1 MRQLRVPSPLEKTVT
16 TIKSFKGVDL
26 TNAPTNVADGRSPE
40 APNMIRDTPGKV
52 RKRMGYY
59 LDKEYTDVIYG
70 VHHLKNIRFIHAG
83 NKLYQDEAVLYSDM
97 NTARSKSWALGDR
110 LYILDGKTY
119 LVLGKFGA
127 DDTYSVKPVSEIA
140 TVPTTFISRK
150 PNGEGIRFQEIN
162 FLQPKFINEFLADG
176 ETKVYQLSLD
186 ELNSVDKVEIM
197 NADGDWEEKKVTTDY
212 TVDLK
217 LGTVTFN
224 TVPAKSPVSGR
235 DNVRITA
242 SKTIE
247 GYADTINHCTISIV
261 YGVQGATDR
270 LFVGGNPEYPNR
282 DWFSGLKSVS
292 PKSSEDDETTKTE
305 SLEDFTFFGDLS
317 YSTIGLDTNEIIG
330 YSLVGNYLAAHKS
343 DGADGRNVIM
353 RYGEYVTQNNIE
365 RASFRIV
372 STIQGA
378 GAIGKYNFAY
388 LNESL
393 FATKLGIYAITAQDI
408 TGEKFTQER
417 SYYIRGAL
425 ENENLENSYAIAWKD
440 FYVLATDKRIYLLDS
455 LQKVYEKNNP
465 YSSYQYECYY
475 WEIPNISVLF
485 TEDETLCF
493 GTNDGRIMKF
503 YTDKSSQTSYN
514 DNGEPIKARWDTN
527 AMDGELF
534 YKKKNFKYLSASIA
548 PAIATGFEAWA
559 QVKGLWTRL
568 YDSGAKA
575 RYFDFRYI
583 DFSKINFSSDTTP
596 RTLGHKIRLK
606 RVDKVRFSFRNE
618 ELNEPFGLYAI
629 GTEFTESGN
638 YKS

>member
-1 MRQLRVPSPLEKTVT
+1 MRQLSVPSPLEKTVT

-70 VHHLKNIRFIHAG
+70 VHHLNGIRLVHSG
-83 NKLYQDEAVLYSDM
+83 KKLYNGDTVIYEDM
-97 NTARSKSWALGDR
+97 NEARSKAWQMDSK
-110 LYILDGKTY
+110 LYILDGKELICY
-119 LVLGKFGA
+119 GKFDEEYA
-127 DDTYSVKPVSEIA
+127 VKKMSEIA
-140 TVPTTFISRK
+140 TVPTTSILRT
-150 PNGEGIRFQEIN
+150 PNGQGEAYDEYN
-162 FLQPKFINEFLADG
+162 LVQPKFINTFNGTESDK
-176 ETKVYQLSLD
+176 TYQLGTS
-186 ELNSVDKVEIM
+186 ELGSIEKVEVM
-197 NADGDWEEKKVTTDY
+197 NADGDWITKTVTTDY
-212 TVDLK
+212 TVNLE
-217 LGTVTFN
+217 LGTVTFKAA
-224 TVPAKSPVSGR
+224 PGLPPVKGR
-235 DNVRITA
+235 DNIKITA
-242 SKTIE
+242 SKVIE
-247 GYADTINHCTISIV
+247 GNADCINKCTTSII

-270 LFVGGNPEYPNR
+270 LFVSGNPDYPNR
-282 DWFSGLKSVS
+282 DWFSGLT
-292 PKSSEDDETTKTE
+292 EDMGPDP
-305 SLEDFTFFGDLS
+305 TFFGDLS
-317 YSTIGLDTNEIIG
+317 YNLVGLDNSKIVG
-330 YSLVGNYLAAHKS
+330 YSLVGNYLATHKS
-343 DGADGRNVIM
+343 DGEDGRNVII
-353 RYGEYVTQNNIE
+353 RSGVYALNKGIQ
-365 RASFRIV
+365 RASFPTV
-372 STIQGA
+372 NTIQGA

-393 FATKLGIYAITAQDI
+393 FATKLGIYAVTAQDI
-408 TGEKFTQER
+408 TGEKYTQGR
-417 SYYIRGAL
+417 SFYIDGAL
-425 ENENLENSYAIAWKD
+425 AGENLENSYAIAWKD

-485 TEDETLCF
+485 TEDDTLCF

-514 DNGEPIKARWDTN
+514 DDGEPIKARWDTN

-638 YKS
+638 YKQ

>member
-1 MRQLRVPSPLEKTVT
+1 MRMLGMPRSAGRTVT
-16 TIKSFKGVDL
+16 AIKNFKGVDL
-26 TNAPTNVADGRSPE
+26 TNSPANVEGGRSPE

-59 LDKEYTDVIYG
+59 PDGSYPDIIYG
-70 VHHLKNIRFIHAG
+70 VFHFKGKRLVHSG
-83 NKLYQDEAVLYSDM
+83 NRLYDGETSVYEDM
-97 NTARSKSWALGDR
+97 NAARSKAWQMKGR
-110 LYILDGKTY
+110 LYILDGKELICY
-119 LVLGKFGA
+119 GKFEGSEEYA
-127 DDTYSVKPVSEIA
+127 VKKISEIA
-140 TVPTTFISRK
+140 TVPTVIIGRAASGGGTTLD
-150 PNGEGIRFQEIN
+150 PLNL
-162 FLQPKFINEFLADG
+162 LQPKFISEFYGDG
-176 ETKVYQLSLD
+176 TSVAFSLPYK
-186 ELNSVDKVEIM
+186 ELDNVDKVELM
-197 NADGDWEEKKVTTDY
+197 NASGEWEEKTASTHY
-212 TVDLK
+212 TADLK
-217 LGTVTFN
+217 LGTVKFKTA
-224 TVPAKSPVSGR
+224 PAEPAVKGT

-242 SKTIE
+242 SRTVE
-247 GYADTINHCTISIV
+247 GSADKINKCTVSIP
-261 YGVQGATDR
+261 YGVDGAADR
-270 LFVGGNPEYPNR
+270 LFVGGNPDYPNM
-282 DWFSGLKSVS
+282 DFYSQK
-292 PKSSEDDETTKTE
+292 DDP
-305 SLEDFTFFGDLS
+305 SYFGDTWNCVLGQDNS
-317 YSTIGLDTNEIIG
+317 EVIG
-330 YSLVGNYLAAHKS
+330 YSLVGNYLAAHKR
-343 DGADGRNVIM
+343 GGEDGRNVIM
-353 RYGEYVTQNNIE
+353 RHGTMEATDDGKSTQ
-365 RASFRIV
+365 AAFPIV
-372 STIQGA
+372 NTVQGA
-378 GAIGKYNFAY
+378 GAVGRFNFAY

-393 FATKLGIYAITAQDI
+393 FATKLGIYAVTAQDI
-408 TGEKFTQER
+408 TGEKYTQGR
-417 SYYIRGAL
+417 SFYIDGAL
-425 ENENLENSYAIAWKD
+425 AGENLENSYAIAWKD

-485 TEDETLCF
+485 TEDDTLCF

-638 YKS
+638 YKQ

>member
-1 MRQLRVPSPLEKTVT
+1 MRMLGIPRSTGKTVT
-16 TIKSFKGVDL
+16 AIKNFKGVDL
-26 TNAPTNVADGRSPE
+26 TNSPANVEGGRSPE

-59 LDKEYTDVIYG
+59 PDGSYPDIIYG
-70 VHHLKNIRFIHAG
+70 VFHFKGKRLVHSG
-83 NKLYQDEAVLYSDM
+83 NRLYDGETTVYEEM
-97 NTARSKSWALGDR
+97 NTARSKAWQMKGK
-110 LYILDGKTY
+110 LYILDGKELICY
-119 LVLGKFGA
+119 GKFDGSEEYA
-127 DDTYSVKPVSEIA
+127 VKKISEIA
-140 TVPTTFISRK
+140 TVPTVIIGRAATGGGTTLD
-150 PNGEGIRFQEIN
+150 PLNL
-162 FLQPKFINEFLADG
+162 LQPKFISEFYGDG
-176 ETKVYQLSLD
+176 TAVTFSLPYK
-186 ELNSVDKVEIM
+186 ELDSVDKVELK
-197 NADGDWEEKKVTTDY
+197 NASGEWEEKTASTHY

-217 LGTVTFN
+217 LGTVKFKTA
-224 TVPAKSPVSGR
+224 PAEPAQKGT

-242 SKTIE
+242 SRTVE
-247 GYADTINHCTISIV
+247 GSADKINKCTVSIL
-261 YGVQGATDR
+261 YGVDGAADR
-270 LFVGGNPEYPNR
+270 LFVGGNPDYPNM
-282 DWFSGLKSVS
+282 DFYSQK
-292 PKSSEDDETTKTE
+292 DDPAY
-305 SLEDFTFFGDLS
+305 FGDTWTCVLGQDNS
-317 YSTIGLDTNEIIG
+317 EVIG

-343 DGADGRNVIM
+343 GGEDGRNVIM
-353 RYGEYVTQNNIE
+353 RHGIMEPTEDGKSMQ
-365 RASFRIV
+365 AAFPIV
-372 STIQGA
+372 NTIQGA
-378 GAIGKYNFAY
+378 GAVGRFNFAY

-408 TGEKFTQER
+408 TGEKYTQGR
-417 SYYIRGAL
+417 SFYIDGAL
-425 ENENLENSYAIAWKD
+425 AGEDLENSYAIAWKD

-485 TEDETLCF
+485 TEDDTLCF
-493 GTNDGRIMKF
+493 GTDDGRIMKF
-503 YTDKSSQTSYN
+503 YTNKNQQTSYN
-514 DNGEPIKARWDTN
+514 DDGAPIKARWDTN

-575 RYFDFRYI
+575 RYFDFTYI

-618 ELNEPFGLYAI
+618 ELNEPFGLYAV

-638 YKS
+638 YKQ